1 MYSGARSTLLI
12 PMASLLTRDP
22 RTIQP
27 FSTTMRSRSESR
39 KIRRKRLND
48 SGKFNKP
55 VATEIRQYTTFYP
68 AEDYHQ
74 DYDRKNPGRYKEY
87 KILSGREGFIDKTWD
102 ESQEVRVYAT
112 PGCSGCRAVKEYLTS
127 KNVKFVEI
135 NMAADEE
142 ARNLV
147 IEKTGHIGSP
157 VVQIGNEFIIGFD
170 RKKMET
176 LLKIIPG
183 K

>member
-1 MYSGARSTLLI
+1 
-12 PMASLLTRDP
+12 
-22 RTIQP
+22 
-27 FSTTMRSRSESR
+27 
-39 KIRRKRLND
+39 
-48 SGKFNKP
+48 
-55 VATEIRQYTTFYP
+55 
-68 AEDYHQ
+68 
-74 DYDRKNPGRYKEY
+74 
-87 KILSGREGFIDKTWD
+87 
-102 ESQEVRVYAT
+102 
-112 PGCSGCRAVKEYLTS
+112 
-127 KNVKFVEI
+127 
-135 NMAADEE
+135 MAADEE